1 MKLHILLLPFL
12 LLLTLSACDG
22 FPELSGSK
30 EESFPQDDKYQR
42 REARGKITGEGGLI
56 VAGGGGDEESSG
68 NNPLG
73 VNSFL
78 WRASLDTLAFMPL
91 ASADPFGGVII
102 TDWYEDPNARGERFK
117 VTLLILDRSLRADG
131 VKASL
136 FKQTRDA
143 ETKEWQDE
151 KVADEMER
159 KLEDA
164 ILTRARQLRVKQGG

>member
-1 MKLHILLLPFL
+1 MKITALLLSFVSLSL
-12 LLLTLSACDG
+12 LVACDSLPG
-22 FPELSGSK
+22 IGGSDSNFPKRLEDERL
-30 EESFPQDDKYQR
+30 ES
-42 REARGKITGEGGLI
+42 RGRITGEGGLI
-56 VAGGGGDEESSG
+56 VAGGPEREGESAG

-136 FKQTRDA
+136 FKQSRNA
-143 ETKEWQDE
+143 ETHEWQDE
-151 KVADEMER
+151 QVDETLER
-159 KLEDA
+159 KLEDS
-164 ILTRARQLRVKQGG
+164 ILTRARQLRIKQGG